1 MAARLAGKV
10 AVVTGG
16 GSGIGA
22 AVARLLAREGCRVVV
37 AGRREDLVRA
47 VADEVGGMAFA
58 ADVTV
63 AAEVAGLFD
72 ACDGRFGRL
81 DVLVNNA
88 GYGGGGLIAAEEMD
102 FAAWDRTFAV
112 NVRGPMFC
120 IVRAIPLLR
129 RQGGTI
135 VNVASIAGL
144 KPNRLQIPYG
154 ASKAALVN
162 LTKSVADEVGVY
174 GIRVNAICPG
184 AVDTDLYRGN
194 AGRRVAATEGTID
207 DDKRRIASRSALD
220 RLTAAE
226 EVASGVLFLASA
238 ASGSMTGTHMVM
250 DAGKF

>member
-1 MAARLAGKV
+1 MAGCLTGKV

-22 AVARLLAREGCRVVV
+22 AVVRLFAREGCRVVV
-37 AGRREDLVRA
+37 AGRRTEMIDA
-47 VADEVGGMAFA
+47 VADEAAGLAFA
-58 ADVTV
+58 TDVTADADVV
-63 AAEVAGLFD
+63 GLFE
-72 ACDGRFGRL
+72 ACDSRFGRL

-88 GYGGGGLIAAEEMD
+88 GYGGGGLIAAAEMD
-102 FAAWDRTFAV
+102 FAEWDRTFAV
-112 NVRGPMFC
+112 NVRGPMLC
-120 IVRAIPLLR
+120 IARAVPLLR

-144 KPNRLQIPYG
+144 KPNRRQIPYG
-154 ASKAALVN
+154 ASKAALIS
-162 LTKSVADEVGVY
+162 LTKSVADEVGTY

-194 AGRRVAATEGTID
+194 AGRRAAATGGSID
-207 DDKRRIASRSALD
+207 DDMRRIVMSSALN
-220 RLTAAE
+220 RLTTAD

-238 ASGSMTGTHMVM
+238 ASGSMTGTYIVV

>member
-22 AVARLLAREGCRVVV
+22 AVARLLAREGCHVVV

-63 AAEVAGLFD
+63 DAEVAGLFD

-120 IVRAIPLLR
+120 IARAIPLLR

-162 LTKSVADEVGVY
+162 LTKSVADEVGAY

-194 AGRRVAATEGTID
+194 AGRRVAATAGTID
-207 DDKRRIASRSALD
+207 DDKRRIASSAALD

>member
-1 MAARLAGKV
+1 MAGRLAGKV

-22 AVARLLAREGCRVVV
+22 AAARLFAREGCRVVV
-37 AGRREDLVRA
+37 AGRREDLIRA
-47 VADEVGGMAFA
+47 VAGEIGGMAFA
-58 ADVTV
+58 ADVAV
-63 AAEVAGLFD
+63 DAEVAGLFD

-81 DVLVNNA
+81 DILVNNA
-88 GYGGGGLIAAEEMD
+88 GHGGGGLIAAEEMD

-112 NVRGPMFC
+112 NVRGPMLC
-120 IVRAIPLLR
+120 IARAIPLLR

-162 LTKSVADEVGVY
+162 LTKSVADEVGAY

-194 AGRRVAATEGTID
+194 AGRRVAATGGNID
-207 DDKRRIASRSALD
+207 DDKRRIGSNSALN

>member
-22 AVARLLAREGCRVVV
+22 AVARLLAREGCHVVV

-63 AAEVAGLFD
+63 DAEVAGLFD

-88 GYGGGGLIAAEEMD
+88 GYGGGGLIAAGEMD

-120 IVRAIPLLR
+120 IARAIPLLR

-162 LTKSVADEVGVY
+162 LTKSVADEVGAY

-194 AGRRVAATEGTID
+194 AGRRVAATAGTLD
-207 DDKRRIASRSALD
+207 DDKRRIASSAALD

>member
-22 AVARLLAREGCRVVV
+22 AVARLLAREDCRVVV

-47 VADEVGGMAFA
+47 VADDIGGMAFA

-63 AAEVAGLFD
+63 DAEVAGLFD
-72 ACDGRFGRL
+72 ACDDRFGRL

-120 IVRAIPLLR
+120 IARAIPLLR

-162 LTKSVADEVGVY
+162 LTKSVADEVGAY

-194 AGRRVAATEGTID
+194 AGRRVAATAGTID

>member
-22 AVARLLAREGCRVVV
+22 AVARLLAREDCRVVV

-47 VADEVGGMAFA
+47 VADDIGGMAFA

-63 AAEVAGLFD
+63 DAEVSGLFD
-72 ACDGRFGRL
+72 ACDDRFGRL

-120 IVRAIPLLR
+120 IARAIPLLR

-162 LTKSVADEVGVY
+162 LTKSVADEVGAY

-194 AGRRVAATEGTID
+194 AGRRVAATAGTID

>member
-47 VADEVGGMAFA
+47 VAHEVGGMAFA

-63 AAEVAGLFD
+63 DAEVAGLFD

-81 DVLVNNA
+81 DVLINNA

-120 IVRAIPLLR
+120 IARAIPLLR

-162 LTKSVADEVGVY
+162 LTKSVADELGAY

-194 AGRRVAATEGTID
+194 AGRRVAATAGTID
-207 DDKRRIASRSALD
+207 DDKRRIASSSALD

>member
-1 MAARLAGKV
+1 MAARLAGRV

-47 VADEVGGMAFA
+47 VADDIGGMAFA

-63 AAEVAGLFD
+63 DAEVAGLFD

-88 GYGGGGLIAAEEMD
+88 GYGGGGLIAAEDMD

-112 NVRGPMFC
+112 NVRGPMSC
-120 IVRAIPLLR
+120 IACAIPLLR

-162 LTKSVADEVGVY
+162 LTKSVADEVGAY

-194 AGRRVAATEGTID
+194 AGRRVAATGGTID
-207 DDKRRIASRSALD
+207 DDKRRIGSRSALD